1 MVRAT
6 SSLALMTMSILAAGC
21 AQAPARNAGLTAAH
35 NPSVYSVHQPVVQR
49 TDYVLDL
56 AASGGLAPQET
67 GRLQGWFEGLE
78 LGYGDRISVDQAAG
92 YEDPRTR
99 QDIAA
104 IAASYG
110 LLLSEG
116 SPVTSG
122 AVQPGAAR
130 VIVSRMTASVPSCPD
145 WSDAGSLAATSAS
158 HSNYGCAINSNL
170 AAMIADPADLV
181 LGQAGTTVNNA
192 DAAARAIK
200 TYRDRPQS
208 GAGGQVKPEATGGR

>member
-6 SSLALMTMSILAAGC
+6 SSLALITMSILAAGC
-21 AQAPARNAGLTAAH
+21 AQAPARNIGLTAAH

-56 AASGGLAPQET
+56 AASGGLGPQET
-67 GRLQGWFEGLE
+67 GRLQGWFEGLQ
-78 LGYGDRISVDQAAG
+78 LGYGDRISVDQAPG
-92 YEDPRTR
+92 YQDSRTR

-104 IAASYG
+104 VAASYG

-122 AVQPGAAR
+122 AVQPGSAR
-130 VIVSRMTASVPSCPD
+130 VIVSRMAASVPSCPD

-181 LGQAGTTVNNA
+181 LGQAGAAANDA
-192 DAAARAIK
+192 HAAARAVK
-200 TYRDRPQS
+200 AYRDRPQT
-208 GAGGQVKPEATGGR
+208 GAGGQVQSQGTGGK